1 MVSGLGDK
9 TYMERLKELK
19 MQTLKER
26 REEMDVTETYKILNG
41 VNNVDWRIWFS
52 KNTVADGGRETRAAA
67 DPHSLRM
74 PPARLDL
81 RRNFFSQRVVEK
93 WNNLPSAVKDSKS
106 VKQFKMAYRR
116 RIDIA
121 ST

>member
-1 MVSGLGDK
+1 MYIYSV
-9 TYMERLKELK
+9 LKLK
-19 MQTLKER
+19 MQTLKAR
-26 REEMDVTETYKILNG
+26 CEEIDITETYKILNG
-41 VNNVDWRIWFS
+41 VNNVDWRTWFT
-52 KNTVADGGRETRAAA
+52 KNTTVDSGRETRAAA

-81 RRNFFSQRVVEK
+81 RRNFFSHRVVER
-93 WNNLPSAVKDSKS
+93 WNNLPSAVKDSKN

-116 RIDIA
+116 HIDVA